1 MVFGTLEIWLILP
14 LAVILFYNM
23 PAKYRWSVLLIGSM
37 LYLGYYS
44 VPFLIY
50 ATVFAVVNFF
60 FGKILYPIADEK
72 KRKRVYLLFLFIN
85 IGQLVVY
92 KYIDFI
98 IENAN
103 WIVSSFSQKE
113 LPYLKLIVPIGI
125 SYYTFQSIGYII
137 NINRKLEVPE
147 KHIGHFLIYNLFFPK
162 ILSGPIE
169 RSEKFLP
176 QLRNPKPF
184 SAEEFKSGARLIL
197 FGLMYKL
204 IIAERLSV
212 VVTNV
217 YANIENYSGFS
228 LIIIFF
234 VQIIYLYT
242 DFSGYT
248 NIALGIARF
257 FGINLTDNFNRPFF
271 SRNVSEYWRRW
282 HISLSSWCND
292 YIFKTIIFKR
302 RKWGQNAAVYGV
314 FITFII
320 IGIWHGAMWTFVII
334 GLLQGLAINYEFF
347 TKRKRLEIGAKIP
360 VFWNNAISRI
370 ITFLFACF
378 THIFFFSHS
387 FGDSMYFI
395 SNMFDLSNFVL
406 IGNNLG
412 LVREDFLIAIIAV
425 IIAFIIESLIERKV
439 DLLGIL
445 EKRPVWMQWIFY
457 YILLFILLMFGK
469 FATTNF
475 IYFQF

>member
-1 MVFGTLEIWLILP
+1 MVFGTLEIWLLLP
-14 LAVILFYNM
+14 LAILLYYAM
-23 PAKYRWSVLLIGSM
+23 PVRFKWSVLLIGSM

-44 VPFLIY
+44 IPFLIY
-50 ATVFAVVNFF
+50 ATIYAVANFF

-72 KRKRVYLLFLFIN
+72 KRKRIYLLFLIVN

-92 KYIDFI
+92 KYTNFLL
-98 IENAN
+98 ENLN
-103 WIVSSFSQKE
+103 WAVSSLSGKE
-113 LPYLKLIVPIGI
+113 IPYLNILVPIGI
-125 SYYTFQSIGYII
+125 SYYTFQCIGYIV
-137 NINRKLEVPE
+137 NINRKHEKPE
-147 KHIGHFLIYNLFFPK
+147 THLGHFIIYNLFFPK

-169 RSEKFLP
+169 RSERFLP
-176 QLRNPKPF
+176 QIKNPQPF
-184 SAEEFKSGARLIL
+184 SSEVFKGGFRLIL

-217 YANIENYSGFS
+217 YGHIENYKGVS
-228 LIIIFF
+228 LIIVFS
-234 VQIIYLYT
+234 VQMIYLYT
-242 DFSGYT
+242 DFCGYT
-248 NIALGIARF
+248 NIALGIAKL

-302 RKWGQNAAVYGV
+302 RRWGQNAAVYGV
-314 FITFII
+314 FVTFLIV
-320 IGIWHGAMWTFVII
+320 GIWHGAMWTFVII

-347 TKRKRLEIGAKIP
+347 TRRRRTEIGSKIP
-360 VFWNNAISRI
+360 VFWNNTVSRM
-370 ITFLFACF
+370 ITYIFASF

-387 FGDSMYFI
+387 IGDAAYFLK
-395 SNMFDLSNFVL
+395 NMFHFDNAILV
-406 IGNNLG
+406 GNNLG
-412 LVREDFLIAIIAV
+412 LVRKEFVIAIIAI
-425 IIAFIIESLIERKV
+425 IIAFFFEILAERKIDV
-439 DLLGIL
+439 LGKL
-445 EKRPVWMQWIFY
+445 KSKPGWVQWIVY
-457 YILLFILLMFGK
+457 YVLLFILIMFGK